1 MGERDGA
8 VLTFEFLAAGAAE
21 DDRRISAAVEQ
32 DHDLLFAVEALFDFG
47 GQLARDDLLLAGFLE
62 FLAHVDDFDFGKRTL
77 FDAIG
82 EFDERVFVFLR
93 VEVGLQRRRGRAQ
106 HDDGVRHLGAHHGDV
121 AGVVAR
127 GFFLLVG
134 RVVFLVDDDQRE
146 IGDRREDCGPRA
158 DDHAR
163 VSALD
168 AVPLL
173 GALAVGECGVQDG
186 DFIAEDLMQV
196 GGDGGS
202 EADFGDEE
210 DGGASGF
217 EDSAHGGQIDRGLA
231 GAGDAVQQ
239 HAGEFAGGDALPHL
253 GERGLLRGVQ
263 VEVEQSGTRLGAGDG
278 EVRGLLDDLD
288 QSAANQRGRA
298 WFGGPPAIAA
308 W

>member
-8 VLTFEFLAAGAAE
+8 VLAFEFLAAGAAE
-21 DDRRISAAVEQ
+21 HDGRISAAVEQ

-47 GQLARDDLLLAGFLE
+47 GKFARDDLLVAGLLK
-62 FLAHVDDFDFGKRTL
+62 FLAHVDDFDFGQRTL

-82 EFDERVFVFLR
+82 QFDQRVLVLLR
-93 VEVGLQRRRGRAQ
+93 VEVGLERRRGRAE
-106 HDDGVRHLGAHHGDV
+106 HDDGIRHLGAHDGDV

-127 GFFLLVG
+127 RFFLLVG
-134 RVVFLVDDDQRE
+134 GVVLFVDDDERE
-146 IGDRREDCGPRA
+146 IGDRREDRRARA

-163 VSALD
+163 VAALD

-173 GALAVGECGVQDG
+173 GAFAIGERGVQDG
-186 DFIAEDLMQV
+186 NFVAEDLVQV

-202 EADFGDEE
+202 QTDFGDKE

-217 EDSAHGGQIDRGLA
+217 ENAAHGGEIDRGLA

-239 HAGEFAGGDALPHL
+239 HSGEFAGGDALRAS
-253 GERGLLRGVQ
+253 EQARTAARGSDRNRRARDAAWSARQKNPRAPRGF
-263 VEVEQSGTRLGAGDG
+263 RP
-278 EVRGLLDDLD
+278 VRGEP
-288 QSAANQRGRA
+288 AWRA
-298 WFGGPPAIAA
+298 WFGESRAIAA